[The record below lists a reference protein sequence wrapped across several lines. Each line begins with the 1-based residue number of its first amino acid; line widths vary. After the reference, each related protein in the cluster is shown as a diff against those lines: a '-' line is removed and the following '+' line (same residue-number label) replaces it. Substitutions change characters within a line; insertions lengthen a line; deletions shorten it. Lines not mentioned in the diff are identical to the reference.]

1 MNEQLFH
8 YIWLFTQFDVK
19 SLSTSHNLP
28 LSIYS
33 ICKSNCDVGSD
44 FLSSRICNNEL
55 DIQHTVHISI
65 ITNPK
70 KLL

>member
-1 MNEQLFH
+1 M
-8 YIWLFTQFDVK
+8 
-19 SLSTSHNLP
+19 P

-33 ICKSNCDVGSD
+33 TSKSNYDVGYD
-44 FLSSRICNNEL
+44 FISFRICINEL

-65 ITNPK
+65 LPALK

>member
-1 MNEQLFH
+1 
-8 YIWLFTQFDVK
+8 
-19 SLSTSHNLP
+19 LS

-33 ICKSNCDVGSD
+33 TCKSNYDIGSD
-44 FLSSRICNNEL
+44 FLGSRICNNEL

-65 ITNPK
+65 ITGPK